1 MGMSPSRSGKAVA
14 GFVLGLISIILFLT
28 IVVPLLALIFGVLGL
43 REIGRSNGMR
53 TGRGMAITGVV
64 LGTLGLLGGGA
75 LWVVIGHEVATTT
88 GATELEVGQC
98 VKLPGAD
105 ATEVFRFDDQ
115 DCDKPHQ
122 AEVFAIGDLGSGDDP
137 YPGVS
142 EVQSQI
148 ETLCRPAFADYVG
161 IDFDSSVFQVTTV
174 YPQESTW
181 KTNQEYACLAFDPSG
196 DTTGSIRG
204 VQR

>member
-1 MGMSPSRSGKAVA
+1 MAASRGMSPSRSGKAVA

-53 TGRGMAITGVV
+53 TGRGMAITGIV

-105 ATEVFRFDDQ
+105 GLRKVVPVTKEAA
-115 DCDKPHQ
+115 H
-122 AEVFAIGDLGSGDDP
+122 IS
-137 YPGVS
+137 
-142 EVQSQI
+142 
-148 ETLCRPAFADYVG
+148 PAPLTAH
-161 IDFDSSVFQVTTV
+161 SS
-174 YPQESTW
+174 
-181 KTNQEYACLAFDPSG
+181 
-196 DTTGSIRG
+196 
-204 VQR
+204 